1 MVRPQTEKINIT
13 AHDLLPKLKL
23 LYKIGM
29 VSFVHH
35 LDQKNFK
42 TKAAISKSSG
52 VGKQSE

>member
-1 MVRPQTEKINIT
+1 MT

-23 LYKIGM
+23 LYKIGI
-29 VSFVHH
+29 VSYVHH

-52 VGKQSE
+52 VGKQSEIESMQFP